1 MRLADRIG
9 LRLVLGLVLGTAAT
23 LVTFGFLFVAHLP
36 WLSPENQPGAALVFS
51 VIVGFVVLANVTM
64 N

>member
-1 MRLADRIG
+1 M
-9 LRLVLGLVLGTAAT
+9 LGLVLGTAAT